1 MPAAG
6 AAVSWEQARPFA
18 VAPEL
23 LTTSAP
29 AALFG
34 ALPADMSLQKTF
46 DAEKKRL
53 AEHLYRSGA
62 LPLFTVRALNLES
75 APGESEAT
83 FRERLGAALTAKKD
97 EAMAALRASYDK
109 KQQQLQ
115 TKLQKAEA
123 KLDKEKID
131 VRTRGLDTVIAVGSA
146 IVGAFLGRKGSA
158 LGKSTQGMRSA
169 GHLMKERQDVQAA
182 QDEVSRIAAE
192 LAALQAE
199 AQGKMQELLA
209 SLDPA
214 AAALESISVAPRK
227 SDIFDVRVCLLWE
240 PVLDFADPPK
250 LA

>member
-1 MPAAG
+1 MKACVIVYYYPSATVKYSMTRPA
-6 AAVSWEQARPFA
+6 F
-18 VAPEL
+18 
-23 LTTSAP
+23 
-29 AALFG
+29 
-34 ALPADMSLQKTF
+34 
-46 DAEKKRL
+46 
-53 AEHLYRSGA
+53 
-62 LPLFTVRALNLES
+62 
-75 APGESEAT
+75 
-83 FRERLGAALTAKKD
+83 
-97 EAMAALRASYDK
+97 RASYDK

-115 TKLQKAEA
+115 TRLQKAEA

-250 LA
+250 PA